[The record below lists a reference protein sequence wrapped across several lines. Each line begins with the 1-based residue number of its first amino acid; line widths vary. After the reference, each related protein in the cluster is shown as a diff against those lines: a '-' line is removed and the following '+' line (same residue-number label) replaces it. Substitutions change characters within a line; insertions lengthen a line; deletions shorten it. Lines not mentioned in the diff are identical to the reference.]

1 MVKIEVR
8 VENEEDWNFE
18 WLSDGDGKYHMA
30 VF

>member
-1 MVKIEVR
+1 MSIEIR
-8 VENEEDWNFE
+8 TEEGENWEFV